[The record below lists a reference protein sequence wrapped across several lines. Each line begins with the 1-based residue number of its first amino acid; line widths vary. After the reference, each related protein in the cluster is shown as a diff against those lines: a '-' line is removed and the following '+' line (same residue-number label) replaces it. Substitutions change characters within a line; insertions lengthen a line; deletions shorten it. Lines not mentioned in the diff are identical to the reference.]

1 MFGKLYYKTVA
12 CQSTVQATHNFKQ
25 LLQTSYPPEKQKVNY
40 ITSYLEKALITMCNQ
55 YEKEFTNALFI
66 ELFCTDQVFFCLS
79 CPLHGETKKTIY

>member
-40 ITSYLEKALITMCNQ
+40 ITSYLEKNTF
-55 YEKEFTNALFI
+55 K
-66 ELFCTDQVFFCLS
+66 
-79 CPLHGETKKTIY
+79 PLKQATFLCSFNYYV